1 MRERIDLLFT
11 NGVVVTMDAGWRV
24 IERGALAV
32 RGGVIV
38 ACGPS
43 EELSAAYDA
52 DEVIDC
58 AGCAI
63 LPGLIN
69 AHAHIPMSLLR
80 GLVADIQLDVWLFG
94 YMFPVESNFV
104 DEQFC
109 YVGSLLSCAE
119 MIRGGTT
126 TFVDMYYF
134 EDQVAR
140 AADESGMRAIC
151 GQTVM
156 RMPTPDATSYEE
168 GLSRARRF
176 IAQWHNHPRVIPT
189 IAPHAPYTCTDE
201 IYRSAVD
208 LCREYGLPLVT
219 HLSETA
225 REVVESRQQR
235 GMTPIAYAQSI
246 GAFEVH
252 CIGAHCIHATEDD
265 ILLMARHGAGAVP
278 CPSSNLK
285 LASGV
290 GPYKRFIEAGVK
302 TGLGTDGPAS
312 NDDQDMWTEIHLAA
326 LLPKGL
332 SGDPTVVPAREAF
345 ALATCWGARAIG
357 LEQIIGSLEPGKRAD
372 ITVVELGR
380 LHSTPRYRYTSDA
393 IYSYLVYTAHN
404 SDVRHTLVD
413 GRFLLRDQ
421 QLLTVDE
428 QDILT
433 RAQAIS
439 ERIDQFLLQREDN
452 LLSKIVALTG
462 VTSNEIF
469 EVQVKAHI
477 QDVHKIEALLHDPA
491 ITITKVSERN
501 QYDTYFSFEDPAR
514 GRIRIREDH
523 RTDPGSRLQPKYTIT
538 LTEPALQGQHP
549 HAILVSRAR
558 YDAIADRT
566 VRFYREY
573 FQPDKI
579 TAVEKR
585 RRRWRILYQGKD
597 FAVNIDELVNHEQP
611 GPYLEIKSRTWSQ
624 SDAAEK
630 AELIG
635 ALLKHFGIDDSDLI
649 MQEYVDLQGQLA

>member
-1 MRERIDLLFT
+1 MLEQADMLFI
-11 NGVVVTMDAGWRV
+11 NGTVVTMDAGWNV
-24 IERGALAV
+24 IERGAVAV
-32 RGGVIV
+32 RGGAISAV
-38 ACGPS
+38 GPT
-43 EELSAAYDA
+43 ETLIAQYQA

-69 AHAHIPMSLLR
+69 GHTHIPMSLLR

-94 YMFPVESNFV
+94 YMFPVESTFV
-104 DEQFC
+104 DEEFC

-126 TFVDMYYF
+126 TFCDMYFF

-140 AADESGMRAIC
+140 AADETGMRAIC

-156 RMPTPDATSYEE
+156 RMPTPDAASYED
-168 GLSRARRF
+168 GIRRARRF
-176 IAQWHNHPRVIPT
+176 VEQWSTHDRVIPT

-201 IYRSAVD
+201 IYREAVA
-208 LCREYGLPLVT
+208 LCREYGVPLVT

-235 GMTPIAYAQSI
+235 GMTPIAYVQSM

-290 GPYKRFIEAGVK
+290 GPYQRFIEAGVK

-332 SGDPTVVPAREAF
+332 SGDPTVVPAREAL
-345 ALATCWGARAIG
+345 ALATCWGAQAIG
-357 LEQIIGSLEPGKRAD
+357 LEKIVGSLEPGKRAD
-372 ITVVELGR
+372 ITVVEFGQ
-380 LHSTPRYRYTSDA
+380 LHSTPRYRYTNDA

-404 SDVRHTLVD
+404 SDVRHTMVD
-413 GRFLLRDQ
+413 GRFLLRDH
-421 QLLTVDE
+421 QLLTVDTE
-428 QDILT
+428 HVLM
-433 RAQAIS
+433 RAQAIADQ
-439 ERIDQFLLQREDN
+439 IDLFLTQREDN
-452 LLSKIVALTG
+452 LLSKIVAISG
-462 VTSNEIF
+462 VKSIEIF
-469 EVQVKAHI
+469 EVQVKARI
-477 QDVHKIEALLHDPA
+477 SDSDQIIARLSDPA
-491 ITITKVSERN
+491 ITITKSSERT
-501 QYDTYFSFEDPAR
+501 QHDTYFSFSDPGR
-514 GRIRIREDH
+514 GRIRLREDH
-523 RTDPGSRLQPKYTIT
+523 RLDPGARLQPKYTMT
-538 LTEPALQGQHP
+538 LTEPAVKGAYP
-549 HAILVSRAR
+549 NAVMSSRAR
-558 YDAIADRT
+558 YDAIADHT

-573 FQPDKI
+573 FQPDQI

-585 RRRWRILYQGKD
+585 RQRWRILYAGKD
-597 FAVNIDELVNHEQP
+597 FAINLDELMNHEDP
-611 GPYLEIKSRTWSQ
+611 GPYLEIKSRTWSH

-630 AELIG
+630 VELIA
-635 ALLKHFGIDDSDLI
+635 ALLRHFGVAESALI
-649 MQEYVDLQGQLA
+649 KQEYVELV

>member
-38 ACGPS
+38 ASGPS
-43 EELSAAYDA
+43 EELSAAYEA

-69 AHAHIPMSLLR
+69 GHAHIPMSLLR

-156 RMPTPDATSYEE
+156 RMPTPDAASYEE
-168 GLSRARRF
+168 GLGRARRF
-176 IAQWHNHPRVIPT
+176 IEQWHNHPRVIPT

-413 GRFLLRDQ
+413 GRFLLRDHR
-421 QLLTVDE
+421 LLTVDE
-428 QDILT
+428 QDILA

-477 QDVHKIEALLHDPA
+477 RDASRIESLLNDPA
-491 ITITKVSERN
+491 ITITKVSQRN

-514 GRIRIREDH
+514 GRIRLREDH
-523 RTDPGSRLQPKYTIT
+523 RIDPGSRIQPKYTIT

-558 YDAIADRT
+558 YDATADRT

-579 TAVEKR
+579 TSVEKR

-597 FAVNIDELVNHEQP
+597 FAVNIDELVNHAQP

-635 ALLKHFGIDDSDLI
+635 ALLKQFEIDDADLI
-649 MQEYVDLQGQLA
+649 MQEYVDL

>member
-38 ACGPS
+38 ASGPS
-43 EELSAAYDA
+43 EELSAAYEA

-69 AHAHIPMSLLR
+69 GHAHIPMSLLR

-156 RMPTPDATSYEE
+156 RMPTPDAASYEE
-168 GLSRARRF
+168 GLGRARRF
-176 IAQWHNHPRVIPT
+176 IEQWHNHPRVIPT

-372 ITVVELGR
+372 VTVVELGR

-413 GRFLLRDQ
+413 GRFLLRDH

-428 QDILT
+428 QDILA

-585 RRRWRILYQGKD
+585 RRRWRILYKGKD

>member
-1 MRERIDLLFT
+1 MLEQADMLFI
-11 NGVVVTMDAGWRV
+11 NGTVVTMDAGWNV
-24 IERGALAV
+24 IERGAVAV
-32 RGGVIV
+32 RGGAISAV
-38 ACGPS
+38 GPT
-43 EELSAAYDA
+43 ETLIAQYQA

-69 AHAHIPMSLLR
+69 GHTHIPMSLLR

-94 YMFPVESNFV
+94 YMFPVESTFV
-104 DEQFC
+104 DEEFC

-126 TFVDMYYF
+126 TFCDMYFF

-140 AADESGMRAIC
+140 AADETGMRAIC

-156 RMPTPDATSYEE
+156 RMPTPDAASYED
-168 GLSRARRF
+168 GIRRARRF
-176 IAQWHNHPRVIPT
+176 VEQWSTHDRVIPT

-201 IYRSAVD
+201 IYREAVA
-208 LCREYGLPLVT
+208 LCREYGVPLVT

-235 GMTPIAYAQSI
+235 GMTPIAYVQSM

-290 GPYKRFIEAGVK
+290 GPYQRFIEAGVK

-332 SGDPTVVPAREAF
+332 SGDPTVVPAREAL
-345 ALATCWGARAIG
+345 ALATCWGAQAIG
-357 LEQIIGSLEPGKRAD
+357 LEKIVGSLEPGKRAD
-372 ITVVELGR
+372 ITVVEFGQ
-380 LHSTPRYRYTSDA
+380 LHSTPRYRYTNDA

-404 SDVRHTLVD
+404 SDVRHTMVD

-421 QLLTVDE
+421 QLLTVDTE
-428 QDILT
+428 HVLM
-433 RAQAIS
+433 RAQAIADQ
-439 ERIDQFLLQREDN
+439 IDLFLTQREDN
-452 LLSKIVALTG
+452 LLSKIVAISG
-462 VTSNEIF
+462 VKSIEIF
-469 EVQVKAHI
+469 EVQVKARI
-477 QDVHKIEALLHDPA
+477 SDSDQIIARLSDPA
-491 ITITKVSERN
+491 ITITKSSERT
-501 QYDTYFSFEDPAR
+501 QHDTYFSFSDPGR
-514 GRIRIREDH
+514 GRIRLREDH
-523 RTDPGSRLQPKYTIT
+523 RLDPGARLQPKYTMT
-538 LTEPALQGQHP
+538 LTEPAVKGAYP
-549 HAILVSRAR
+549 NAVMSSRAR
-558 YDAIADRT
+558 YDAIADHT

-573 FQPDKI
+573 FQPDQI

-585 RRRWRILYQGKD
+585 RRRWRILYAGKD
-597 FAVNIDELVNHEQP
+597 FAINLDELMNHEDP
-611 GPYLEIKSRTWSQ
+611 GPYLEIKSRTWSH

-630 AELIG
+630 VELIA
-635 ALLKHFGIDDSDLI
+635 ALLRHFGVAESALI
-649 MQEYVDLQGQLA
+649 KQEYVELV

>member
-38 ACGPS
+38 ASGPS
-43 EELSAAYDA
+43 EELSAAYEA

-549 HAILVSRAR
+549 HAVLVSRAR

>member
-1 MRERIDLLFT
+1 MLDQADMLLI
-11 NGVVVTMDAGWRV
+11 NGTVVTMDAGWNV
-24 IERGALAV
+24 IERGAVAV
-32 RGGVIV
+32 RGGLITAV
-38 ACGPS
+38 GPT
-43 EELSAAYDA
+43 EKLMAQYQAAQ
-52 DEVIDC
+52 VIDC

-69 AHAHIPMSLLR
+69 GHTHIPMSLLR

-94 YMFPVESNFV
+94 YMFPVESTFV
-104 DEQFC
+104 DEEFC
-109 YVGSLLSCAE
+109 YIGSLLSCAE

-126 TFVDMYYF
+126 TFADMYFF

-140 AADESGMRAIC
+140 AADETGMRAIC

-156 RMPTPDATSYEE
+156 RMPTPDAASYED
-168 GLSRARRF
+168 GLRRARRF
-176 IAQWHNHPRVIPT
+176 VEQWSTHDRVIPT

-201 IYRSAVD
+201 IYREAVA
-208 LCREYGLPLVT
+208 LCREYGVPLVT

-235 GMTPIAYAQSI
+235 GMTPIAYAQSM

-265 ILLMARHGAGAVP
+265 ILLLARHGAGAVP

-290 GPYKRFIEAGVK
+290 GPYQRFIEAGVK

-332 SGDPTVVPAREAF
+332 SGDPTVVPAREAL
-345 ALATCWGARAIG
+345 ALATCRGAQAIG
-357 LEQIIGSLEPGKRAD
+357 LERIVGSLEPGKRAD

-380 LHSTPRYRYTSDA
+380 LHSTPRYRYTNDA

-404 SDVRHTLVD
+404 SDVRHTMVD
-413 GRFLLRDQ
+413 GRFLLRDH
-421 QLLTVDE
+421 QLLTVDTE
-428 QDILT
+428 HVLT
-433 RAQAIS
+433 RAQAIADQ
-439 ERIDQFLLQREDN
+439 IDQFLTQREDN
-452 LLSKIVALTG
+452 LLSKIVAITG
-462 VTSNEIF
+462 VKSIEIF
-469 EVQVKAHI
+469 EVQVKARI
-477 QDVHKIEALLHDPA
+477 SDADQIIARLSDPA
-491 ITITKVSERN
+491 ITITKSSERT
-501 QYDTYFSFEDPAR
+501 QHDTYFSFSDPRR
-514 GRIRIREDH
+514 GRIRLREDH
-523 RTDPGSRLQPKYTIT
+523 RLDPGARLQPKYTMT
-538 LTEPALQGQHP
+538 LTEPEVKGAYP
-549 HAILVSRAR
+549 NAVMISRAR
-558 YDAIADRT
+558 YDAIAEHT

-573 FQPDKI
+573 FQPDRI

-585 RRRWRILYQGKD
+585 RRRWRILYAGKD
-597 FAVNIDELVNHEQP
+597 FAINVDELVNHDDP
-611 GPYLEIKSRTWSQ
+611 GPYLEIKSRTWSH

-630 AELIG
+630 VELIA
-635 ALLKHFGIDDSDLI
+635 ALLQHFGIAESALIKQEYIDLI
-649 MQEYVDLQGQLA
+649 

>member
-38 ACGPS
+38 ASGPS
-43 EELSAAYDA
+43 EELSAAYEA

>member
-38 ACGPS
+38 ASGPS
-43 EELSAAYDA
+43 EELSAAYEA

-69 AHAHIPMSLLR
+69 GHAHIPMSLLR

-156 RMPTPDATSYEE
+156 RMPTPDAASYEE
-168 GLSRARRF
+168 GLGRARRF
-176 IAQWHNHPRVIPT
+176 IEQWHNHPRVIPT

-413 GRFLLRDQ
+413 GRFLLRDHR
-421 QLLTVDE
+421 LLTVDE
-428 QDILT
+428 QDILA

-477 QDVHKIEALLHDPA
+477 RDASRIESLLNDPA
-491 ITITKVSERN
+491 ITITKLSQRN

-514 GRIRIREDH
+514 GRIRLREDH
-523 RTDPGSRLQPKYTIT
+523 RIDPGSRLQPKYTIT

-558 YDAIADRT
+558 YDATADRT

-579 TAVEKR
+579 TSVEKR

-597 FAVNIDELVNHEQP
+597 FAVNIDELVNHAQP

-635 ALLKHFGIDDSDLI
+635 ALLKQFEIDDADLI
-649 MQEYVDLQGQLA
+649 MQEYVDL

>member
-1 MRERIDLLFT
+1 MLEQADMLFI
-11 NGVVVTMDAGWRV
+11 NGTVVTMDAGWNV
-24 IERGALAV
+24 IERGAVAV
-32 RGGVIV
+32 RGGAISAV
-38 ACGPS
+38 GPT
-43 EELSAAYDA
+43 ETLIAQYQA

-69 AHAHIPMSLLR
+69 GHTHIPMSLLR

-94 YMFPVESNFV
+94 YMFPVESTFV
-104 DEQFC
+104 DEEFC

-126 TFVDMYYF
+126 TFCDMYFF

-140 AADESGMRAIC
+140 AADETGMRAIC

-156 RMPTPDATSYEE
+156 RMPTPDAASYED
-168 GLSRARRF
+168 GIRRARRF
-176 IAQWHNHPRVIPT
+176 VEQWSTHDRVIPT

-201 IYRSAVD
+201 IYREAVA
-208 LCREYGLPLVT
+208 LCREYGVPLVT

-235 GMTPIAYAQSI
+235 GMTPIAYVQSM

-290 GPYKRFIEAGVK
+290 GPYQRFIEAGVK

-332 SGDPTVVPAREAF
+332 SGDPTVVPAREAL
-345 ALATCWGARAIG
+345 ALATCWGAQAIG
-357 LEQIIGSLEPGKRAD
+357 LEKIVGSLEPGKRAD
-372 ITVVELGR
+372 ITVVEFGR
-380 LHSTPRYRYTSDA
+380 LHSTPRYRYTNDA

-404 SDVRHTLVD
+404 SDVRHTMVD
-413 GRFLLRDQ
+413 GRFLLRDH
-421 QLLTVDE
+421 QLLTVDTE
-428 QDILT
+428 HVLM
-433 RAQAIS
+433 RAQAIADQ
-439 ERIDQFLLQREDN
+439 IDLFLTQREDN
-452 LLSKIVALTG
+452 LLSKIVAISG
-462 VTSNEIF
+462 VKSIEIF
-469 EVQVKAHI
+469 EVQVKARI
-477 QDVHKIEALLHDPA
+477 SDSDQIIARLSDPA
-491 ITITKVSERN
+491 ITITKSSERT
-501 QYDTYFSFEDPAR
+501 QHDTYFSFSDPGR
-514 GRIRIREDH
+514 GRIRLREDH
-523 RTDPGSRLQPKYTIT
+523 RLDPGARLQPKYTMT
-538 LTEPALQGQHP
+538 LTEPAVKGAYP
-549 HAILVSRAR
+549 NAVMSSRAR
-558 YDAIADRT
+558 YDAIADHT

-573 FQPDKI
+573 FQPDQI

-585 RRRWRILYQGKD
+585 RRRWRILYAGKD
-597 FAVNIDELVNHEQP
+597 FAINVDELMNHEDP
-611 GPYLEIKSRTWSQ
+611 GPYLEIKSRTWSH

-630 AELIG
+630 VELIA
-635 ALLKHFGIDDSDLI
+635 ALLRHFGVAESALI
-649 MQEYVDLQGQLA
+649 KQEYVELV

>member
-11 NGVVVTMDAGWRV
+11 NGVVVAMDAGWRV

-43 EELSAAYDA
+43 EELSAAYEA

-156 RMPTPDATSYEE
+156 RMPTPDAASYEE

-201 IYRSAVD
+201 IYHSAVD

-372 ITVVELGR
+372 VTVVELGR

-413 GRFLLRDQ
+413 GRFLLRDH

-428 QDILT
+428 QDILA

-514 GRIRIREDH
+514 GRIRLREDH
-523 RTDPGSRLQPKYTIT
+523 RTDPGARLQPKYTIT

-579 TAVEKR
+579 TSVEKR
-585 RRRWRILYQGKD
+585 RRRWRILYKGKD

-630 AELIG
+630 TELIG
-635 ALLKHFGIDDSDLI
+635 TLLQHFGIDDSDLI